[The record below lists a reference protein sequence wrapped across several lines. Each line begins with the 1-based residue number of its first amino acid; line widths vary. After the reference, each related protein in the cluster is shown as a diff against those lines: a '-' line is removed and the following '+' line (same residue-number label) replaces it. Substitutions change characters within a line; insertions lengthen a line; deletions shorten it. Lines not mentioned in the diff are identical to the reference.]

1 MFSTDTIYEVV
12 TFAIGDTKSGTKM
25 GKLQL
30 KDSKTG
36 ELLNCILWEEALNRM
51 DMKLFRN
58 GNQLK
63 IVSGSFNERYNNCL
77 VSSLELIKEA
87 KKGNTDAFEKIILYY
102 KNDLFKIAKTRL
114 SNIED
119 IEDAVQETIIS
130 VFKSLHKLKNTS
142 KFKSWIF
149 TILINNCNHILKK
162 RKTTSIF
169 PYDFIEKEQ
178 YINSNTNYSL
188 NFEDLMN
195 ILELDE
201 RTILTLYYSE
211 NYTSKEISK
220 ILKMNDSTVRNKI
233 AKAKKKIESNL
244 KEVENYE

>member
-1 MFSTDTIYEVV
+1 MI
-12 TFAIGDTKSGTKM
+12 
-25 GKLQL
+25 
-30 KDSKTG
+30 
-36 ELLNCILWEEALNRM
+36 N
-51 DMKLFRN
+51 
-58 GNQLK
+58 
-63 IVSGSFNERYNNCL
+63 
-77 VSSLELIKEA
+77 ELIKEA